1 MLYPLIAIEFQKIGN
16 HNFDALTLA
25 EQTTREFS
33 TFSATRR
40 ELFTTSI
47 PELFIGNE
55 NEQTN
60 NGSSG
65 SDIGRKS
72 FASRLNYRFKD
83 RYLFET
89 TLRIDGNVLFAP
101 DARWGYFPS
110 FSAGWIV
117 SDESFFPKNNLIDNF
132 KNSYE
137 LYPARG

>member
-1 MLYPLIAIEFQKIGN
+1 ML
-16 HNFDALTLA
+16 LTLA

-65 SDIGRKS
+65 SDIGRK
-72 FASRLNYRFKD
+72 
-83 RYLFET
+83 
-89 TLRIDGNVLFAP
+89 VLSV
-101 DARWGYFPS
+101 G
-110 FSAGWIV
+110 
-117 SDESFFPKNNLIDNF
+117 
-132 KNSYE
+132 
-137 LYPARG
+137 